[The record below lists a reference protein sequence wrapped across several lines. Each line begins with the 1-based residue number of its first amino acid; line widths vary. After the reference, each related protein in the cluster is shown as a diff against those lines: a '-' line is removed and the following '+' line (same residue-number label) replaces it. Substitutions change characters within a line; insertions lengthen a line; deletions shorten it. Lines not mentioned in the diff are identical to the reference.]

1 MFLARIDTTVALYR
15 PGSAFARGP
24 ALRTGWPYLFRHEP
38 WYADSAN
45 PSDEDLYYAKSLPEG
60 RGTWGRAVM
69 PAWTQPTYARL
80 SAVPPSTLVHLACGR
95 QIIPG
100 WVNLDRNGDL
110 GAEVVFDLDR
120 CARERLPFEDDSVD
134 GFLMH
139 RAFAGI
145 ADAPAMMREL
155 HRAARPGARFVFRVP
170 FPATAATFDW
180 FPPRWRV
187 KRIKWV
193 VEPELLAA
201 KARVPFASVSRGS
214 RRSSAKP

>member
-1 MFLARIDTTVALYR
+1 MR
-15 PGSAFARGP
+15 
-24 ALRTGWPYLFRHEP
+24 E
-38 WYADSAN
+38 
-45 PSDEDLYYAKSLPEG
+45 
-60 RGTWGRAVM
+60 
-69 PAWTQPTYARL
+69 L

-201 KARVPFASVSRGS
+201 EGEGALRERIAREPAIVRETVIEAHASKPPRADDRGGPETAPPAISGS
-214 RRSSAKP
+214 RVDVDSAFDRAGT